1 MGSNSVL
8 LAGTANSG
16 FLPRRPIIGTC
27 FAFGKIGHWRAC
39 CPAMT
44 KQSGFPKSKWLDDL
58 LGDLPGVV
66 LPCFHCNDS
75 ILEALGNSQPNFSS
89 DPAFCKVYPL
99 VLSSFKDQQC
109 FAYIDTPLREGF
121 ENALI

>member
-1 MGSNSVL
+1 
-8 LAGTANSG
+8 
-16 FLPRRPIIGTC
+16 
-27 FAFGKIGHWRAC
+27 
-39 CPAMT
+39 MT
-44 KQSGFPKSKWLDDL
+44 KQSGFPNSKWLDDL
-58 LGDLPGVV
+58 SGDLPGVV

-109 FAYIDTPLREGF
+109 FAFIDTPPQGRLRKWIDLVAFVRSFLVHLECHYPGLQDSVSSSSHTF
-121 ENALI
+121 LQS